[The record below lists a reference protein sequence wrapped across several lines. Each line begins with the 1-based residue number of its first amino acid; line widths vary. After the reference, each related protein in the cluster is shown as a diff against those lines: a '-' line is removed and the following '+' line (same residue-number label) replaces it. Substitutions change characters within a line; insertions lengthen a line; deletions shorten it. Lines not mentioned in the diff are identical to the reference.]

1 MLTRITNLL
10 LFALVAWMFFGIHTI
25 AISRG
30 DPESLQSKVSGAL
43 DAYYAPDQFRVTA
56 DQKGNVTI
64 EGQASTFYDK
74 LNMFQIVARV
84 KGVVTIDDRVTVNT
98 PLVPDDII
106 RDNIRR
112 ALRDNSVIL
121 EPDKISVGVDQGL
134 VILKGS
140 VSYSNE
146 KLMAETVSSWQ
157 DGVHGIDNEI
167 TVLLPRQVKTDENL
181 KSILNEIVK
190 NKFPLVKDR
199 VSVNVKNGEVTLTGE
214 VESPWEKI
222 SMKKEFMRV
231 VGVKDVV
238 ENLTVH
244 PID

>member
-1 MLTRITNLL
+1 
-10 LFALVAWMFFGIHTI
+10 
-25 AISRG
+25 
-30 DPESLQSKVSGAL
+30 
-43 DAYYAPDQFRVTA
+43 
-56 DQKGNVTI
+56 
-64 EGQASTFYDK
+64 
-74 LNMFQIVARV
+74 
-84 KGVVTIDDRVTVNT
+84 VNT